1 MRKFDTTL
9 YVKDKSFNILKCRRV
24 DIATFATL
32 ILKLRS
38 MVRNENDGNKIID

>member
-24 DIATFATL
+24 DIGYFCHTNSEV
-32 ILKLRS
+32 KVNGKKR
-38 MVRNENDGNKIID
+38 E